1 MIQWIYAD
9 LSWVSNVA
17 NHSLLRCKICGLEIR
32 QCKKNDKYHVWSR
45 RGCFAKAKFGFLLSI
60 RLHSSVFWNKFPTYH
75 RSSLEMAD
83 SYSFMGDVCPV
94 FTSPPL
100 IPPNWSCLQR
110 DSVSTHRRRHR
121 IRYLPLSPLNL
132 NLVHTLGKISSCL
145 SPAVQCSVF
154 ANKSGH
160 CAPWSEKTS
169 FVHLTTFSSR

>member
-1 MIQWIYAD
+1 MPINLGWAMSQITHFYGVKFVAWKSGSVKKMTNIMSGPEEAV
-9 LSWVSNVA
+9 LQKQNLAFCSAFHFIPPFLEQVSN
-17 NHSLLRCKICGLEIR
+17 
-32 QCKKNDKYHVWSR
+32 
-45 RGCFAKAKFGFLLSI
+45 LSQ
-60 RLHSSVFWNKFPTYH
+60 LSQW
-75 RSSLEMAD
+75 SSLEMAD

>member
-1 MIQWIYAD
+1 MSQITHFYG
-9 LSWVSNVA
+9 VKFVA
-17 NHSLLRCKICGLEIR
+17 WKSDSV
-32 QCKKNDKYHVWSR
+32 KKFNKYHVWSR
-45 RGCFAKAKFGFLLSI
+45 RGGFCKSKIWLSAQ
-60 RLHSSVFWNKFPTYH
+60 HSTSFLRFWNKFPTYH

>member
-1 MIQWIYAD
+1 MN
-9 LSWVSNVA
+9 NVA
-17 NHSLLRCKICGLEIR
+17 NYALLRCKICGLEIR
-32 QCKKNDKYHVWSR
+32 QRKKLTNIMSGPEGAV
-45 RGCFAKAKFGFLLSI
+45 FAKAKFGFLLSTP
-60 RLHSSVFWNKFPTYH
+60 LHSSFFRNKFPTYH

-121 IRYLPLSPLNL
+121 ISYLPLSPLNL

-154 ANKSGH
+154 ANKSEH

>member
-1 MIQWIYAD
+1 MSQITHFYGVKFVAWKYGSVKNWQISCLVQKGLFLQKQNLAFCSAFHFIPPF
-9 LSWVSNVA
+9 LEQVSN
-17 NHSLLRCKICGLEIR
+17 
-32 QCKKNDKYHVWSR
+32 
-45 RGCFAKAKFGFLLSI
+45 LSQ
-60 RLHSSVFWNKFPTYH
+60 LSQW
-75 RSSLEMAD
+75 SSLEMAD

-121 IRYLPLSPLNL
+121 ISYLPLSPLNL

-145 SPAVQCSVF
+145 SSAVQCSVF

>member
-1 MIQWIYAD
+1 MFILLITKTLNWKYEKFLMIVCLLTTINTQKRLFCKSKIW
-9 LSWVSNVA
+9 LSA
-17 NHSLLRCKICGLEIR
+17 QHSTSFLR
-32 QCKKNDKYHVWSR
+32 
-45 RGCFAKAKFGFLLSI
+45 
-60 RLHSSVFWNKFPTYH
+60 FWNKFPTYH

-145 SPAVQCSVF
+145 SSAVQCSVF